1 MQDFLQRFKVGH
13 ILRPSLA
20 PTLTKVRQVELEAG
34 DCEGR
39 LPLLFWTLIVVL
51 GNFNSVQVQVDHLP
65 IACMNIGITVYPTY
79 GGSGIVGSE
88 LGMELAKRGH
98 TVHFISSALPTRL
111 TELSER
117 VRFHEV
123 EMMSYPLFEHQ
134 PYTLALAT
142 KMATVAE
149 TENLDLLHVHYAI
162 PHSISGIL
170 ARESLK
176 PKRRLP
182 VITTLHGTDITLVGA
197 DRSYLP
203 ITRYGIVQSDG
214 VTAISQYLKE
224 ATRESFQFDDIRV
237 IPNFVCQHDYQR
249 HPVEALRRELAPAG
263 ETLLVHVSNFRPV
276 KRPVDCVEILARV
289 LKNHGQARLVM
300 VGDGSERPNAEH
312 RARCLNIADKCSFV
326 GKQPNIV
333 DYLSAADVLLLP
345 SEQESFGLAALE
357 AMACEVPVIASRVG
371 GIPEVVTDGE
381 TGFLSKVGDVAK
393 MADDAARLVGD
404 EKLRHK
410 MGAAARASAISRY
423 RTDIVI
429 PQYIEFYQEVLSRN

>member
-1 MQDFLQRFKVGH
+1 
-13 ILRPSLA
+13 
-20 PTLTKVRQVELEAG
+20 
-34 DCEGR
+34 
-39 LPLLFWTLIVVL
+39 
-51 GNFNSVQVQVDHLP
+51 
-65 IACMNIGITVYPTY
+65 MNIGITVYPTY

-224 ATRESFQFDDIRV
+224 ATKESFQFDDIRV

-249 HPVEALRRELAPAG
+249 HPVEALRRELAPGG

-289 LKNHGQARLVM
+289 LKNHSQARLVM

-333 DYLSAADVLLLP
+333 DYLSASDVLLLP

-371 GIPEVVTDGE
+371 GIPEVVDDSE
-381 TGFLSKVGDVAK
+381 TGFLSEVGDVAK
-393 MADDAARLVGD
+393 MADDAGRLVGN
-404 EKLRHK
+404 EKLRK
-410 MGAAARASAISRY
+410 EMGARARASAIARY
-423 RTDIVI
+423 RTDLVI
-429 PQYIEFYQEVLSRN
+429 PQYIEFYQEVLSRSNNS

>member
-1 MQDFLQRFKVGH
+1 
-13 ILRPSLA
+13 
-20 PTLTKVRQVELEAG
+20 
-34 DCEGR
+34 
-39 LPLLFWTLIVVL
+39 
-51 GNFNSVQVQVDHLP
+51 
-65 IACMNIGITVYPTY
+65 MNIGITVYPTY

-88 LGMELAKRGH
+88 LGKELAARGH

-111 TELSER
+111 TELNER

-162 PHSISGIL
+162 PHSISAIL

-176 PKRRLP
+176 PHRRLP

-203 ITRYGIVQSDG
+203 ITRYGLEQSDG
-214 VTAISQYLKE
+214 VTAISNYLKQATIE
-224 ATRESFQFDDIRV
+224 AFQFDRIQV
-237 IPNFVCQHDYQR
+237 IPNFVCPTDYKPKLDCDLRQ
-249 HPVEALRRELAPAG
+249 ALSPNDAPIM
-263 ETLLVHVSNFRPV
+263 VHVSNFRPV

-289 LKNHGQARLVM
+289 LKKAEARLVM
-300 VGDGSERPNAEH
+300 VGDGSERTNAVH
-312 RARCLNIADKCSFV
+312 RARCLGIADHCVFV

-333 DYLSAADVLLLP
+333 DYLCAADVLLLP

-357 AMACEVPVIASRVG
+357 AMAVQVPVIASRVG
-371 GIPEVVTDGE
+371 GVPEVVDDGE
-381 TGFLSKVGDVAK
+381 TGFLSAVGDVDK
-393 MADDAARLVGD
+393 MAEDVVRLLTDA
-404 EKLRHK
+404 KLRRS
-410 MGAAARASAISRY
+410 MGKRARESAISRY
-423 RTDIVI
+423 STDLVI
-429 PQYIEFYQEVLSRN
+429 PQYIEFYERVLGRSSQARSG

>member
-1 MQDFLQRFKVGH
+1 
-13 ILRPSLA
+13 
-20 PTLTKVRQVELEAG
+20 
-34 DCEGR
+34 
-39 LPLLFWTLIVVL
+39 
-51 GNFNSVQVQVDHLP
+51 
-65 IACMNIGITVYPTY
+65 MNIGITVYPTY

-88 LGMELAKRGH
+88 LGKELAARGH
-98 TVHFISSALPTRL
+98 TVHFIASSLPTRL

-142 KMATVAE
+142 KMSTVAE

-162 PHSISGIL
+162 PHSISAIL

-176 PKRRLP
+176 PRRYLP

-214 VTAISQYLKE
+214 VTAISHYLKE
-224 ATRESFQFDDIRV
+224 ATKEIFHFDDIEV
-237 IPNFVCQHDYQR
+237 IPNFICQTDYAR
-249 HPVEALRRELAPAG
+249 HAVADLRASLAPNG
-263 ETLLVHVSNFRPV
+263 EPLLVHVSNFRPV

-289 LKNHGQARLVM
+289 LKQGTRTRLVM
-300 VGDGSERPNAEH
+300 VGDGSERTNVEH
-312 RARCLNIADKCSFV
+312 RARCLGVYDQCVFV
-326 GKQPNIV
+326 GKQPKIV
-333 DYLSAADVLLLP
+333 DYLSAGDVLLLP

-371 GIPEVVTDGE
+371 GLPEVVTDGE
-381 TGFLSKVGDVAK
+381 TGFLSAVGDVDK
-393 MADDAARLVGD
+393 MATDAAKLLAD
-404 EKLRHK
+404 ETLRRE
-410 MGAAARASAISRY
+410 MGQRARESAVSRY

-429 PQYIEFYQEVLSRN
+429 PQYIAFYERVLSQKGK

>member
-1 MQDFLQRFKVGH
+1 
-13 ILRPSLA
+13 
-20 PTLTKVRQVELEAG
+20 
-34 DCEGR
+34 
-39 LPLLFWTLIVVL
+39 
-51 GNFNSVQVQVDHLP
+51 
-65 IACMNIGITVYPTY
+65 MNIGITVYPTY

-88 LGMELAKRGH
+88 LGKELAARGH

-111 TELSER
+111 TELNER

-162 PHSISGIL
+162 PHSISAIL

-176 PKRRLP
+176 PNRRLP

-214 VTAISQYLKE
+214 VTAISHYLKG
-224 ATRESFQFDDIRV
+224 ATKEIFQFDDITV
-237 IPNFVCQHDYQR
+237 IPNFVCASDYNR
-249 HPVEALRRELAPAG
+249 HPVDELRKTLAPNDEA
-263 ETLLVHVSNFRPV
+263 LLVHVSNFRPV
-276 KRPVDCVEILARV
+276 KRPVDCVEIFARV
-289 LKNHGQARLVM
+289 VKKVTNVRLVM
-300 VGDGSERPNAEH
+300 VGDGSERMNVEH
-312 RARCLNIADKCSFV
+312 RARCLGIYEKCSFV

-333 DYLSAADVLLLP
+333 DYLSASDVLLLP

-371 GIPEVVTDGE
+371 GVPEVVTDGE
-381 TGFLSKVGDVAK
+381 TGFLSEVGDIEK
-393 MADDAARLVGD
+393 MAEDAARLLAD
-404 EKLRHK
+404 ADLRQE
-410 MGAAARASAISRY
+410 MGRRARESALSRY

-429 PQYIEFYQEVLSRN
+429 PQYLEFYEEVLARTSAGAGCQVPGAG

>member
-1 MQDFLQRFKVGH
+1 
-13 ILRPSLA
+13 
-20 PTLTKVRQVELEAG
+20 
-34 DCEGR
+34 
-39 LPLLFWTLIVVL
+39 
-51 GNFNSVQVQVDHLP
+51 
-65 IACMNIGITVYPTY
+65 MNIGITVYPTY

-88 LGMELAKRGH
+88 LGKELAERGH
-98 TVHFISSALPTRL
+98 TVHFIASALPTRL
-111 TELSER
+111 TQLSER

-162 PHSISGIL
+162 PHSISAIL

-214 VTAISQYLKE
+214 VTAISHYLKE
-224 ATRESFQFDDIRV
+224 ATREIFQFDDITV
-237 IPNFVCQHDYQR
+237 IPNFICQTDYQR
-249 HPVEALRRELAPAG
+249 HSVDSLRRELAPHN
-263 ETLLVHVSNFRPV
+263 EPLLVHVSNFRPV

-289 LKNHGQARLVM
+289 LKQGIQTRLIM
-300 VGDGSERPNAEH
+300 VGDGSERTNAEH
-312 RARCLNIADKCSFV
+312 RARCLGVYDACVFV

-333 DYLSAADVLLLP
+333 DYLSASDVLLLP

-357 AMACEVPVIASRVG
+357 AMACELPVIASRVG
-371 GIPEVVTDGE
+371 GIPEVVDDAE
-381 TGFLSKVGDVAK
+381 TGFLSEVGDVTK
-393 MADDAARLVGD
+393 MANDAARLLGD
-404 EKLRHK
+404 HEFRRR
-410 MGAAARASAISRY
+410 MGRRARESAVSRY
-423 RTDIVI
+423 RTDLVI
-429 PQYIEFYQEVLSRN
+429 PRYIEFYEKVLGG